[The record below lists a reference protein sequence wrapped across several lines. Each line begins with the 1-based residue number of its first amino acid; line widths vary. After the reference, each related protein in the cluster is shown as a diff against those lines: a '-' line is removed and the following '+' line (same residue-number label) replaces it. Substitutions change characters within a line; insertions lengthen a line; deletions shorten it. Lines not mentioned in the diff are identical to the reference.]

1 MKTFLEPSEKATRK
15 KKYVAKYDF
24 LFVYFDKKRVVL
36 EKLDALKFN
45 GVYEQVTLGDEK
57 KIKENYGKR

>member
-1 MKTFLEPSEKATRK
+1 MTSCL
-15 KKYVAKYDF
+15 YI
-24 LFVYFDKKRVVL
+24 LIKKRVVL